1 MKKIKKFLIMVLTGR
16 LPKTI
21 KAQVCYLSPESR
33 LKGKR
38 IIVTG
43 GNRGIGYAMAKK
55 FKSEGAQVLIA
66 GRNIQQLEIV
76 SKELDCLFLPLDVT
90 RTSTFN
96 QFILDAQKLLG
107 DIDCLVNNAGV
118 SLHEQSFLDVTP
130 EGFDLQM
137 NTNFKAPFFLTQ
149 SFIRFLKEKKKGGNV
164 LIISSE
170 TGITS
175 DIRPYG
181 YTKAA
186 LNSMTEGLAYFFAKD
201 GIRINAIAPG
211 ITATGMTGYK
221 DSENLYSKHN
231 MMERVYLPEE
241 IAEAACFLLSD
252 VSASVSGQ
260 ILVCNN
266 GNTVN
271 SRIRNNL

>member
-149 SFIRFLKEKKKGGNV
+149 SFIRFIIEKKKGGNV